1 MRIVEVKDIER
12 SKFYKR
18 TKYFEIIQEFLDS
31 DMIMCEIVDFDCK
44 NAGACAYSMRKALN
58 RMHVLQV
65 ESFACDNRVFIRK
78 IKEVKKE

>member
-1 MRIVEVKDIER
+1 
-12 SKFYKR
+12 
-18 TKYFEIIQEFLDS
+18 
-31 DMIMCEIVDFDCK
+31 MIMCEIVDFDCK